1 MRIVFNWLTALLA
14 IAVLGV
20 TLNIL
25 FALRAQTERSL
36 EDGVRNIVASF
47 ESPAAMLG
55 EPTDVI
61 VDFDSAELAAASA
74 MRASFLRGIVVT
86 KTVINGDQR
95 EVAIVPYDLFVLSER
110 NWRSQ
115 ISTWRIV
122 PLNEGTKNYGYL
134 YLNVDRSAVTSIS
147 RAIYA
152 VSAALVATLLV
163 LVGRLFFQQTTI
175 QRVGGELEKR
185 ERELIRIERLA
196 LAGQLTANLLHDL
209 KKPVLSLRHQLED
222 LPSAAELTATE
233 LEKLKAG
240 MNEQVRLFLQML
252 SDTSIERFVKSDR
265 VSEEYADVNDIL
277 RSSTRLVHYERGGV
291 ELVEDYG
298 KDLPAILVQ
307 PYRLIQVFSNV
318 ILNAYQA
325 MKGNGTLRVETRRA
339 DGGIEIEICDD
350 GPGIPREIIESVFDP
365 FFTTKGESEGSGL
378 GLAISRLIIEGMG
391 GKIGVESPA
400 GGPTTFRVW
409 LPEHPRKEA

>member
-1 MRIVFNWLTALLA
+1 MKIFNWLTALLA
-14 IAVLGV
+14 ITVLGV

-25 FALRAQTERSL
+25 FELRSQTERSL
-36 EDGVRNIVASF
+36 EDGIDNIVASF
-47 ESPAAMLG
+47 ESPAAILG
-55 EPTDVI
+55 EPTDVV

-74 MRASFLRGIVVT
+74 TRASFLRGIVVS
-86 KTVINGDQR
+86 KSAMNGPAR
-95 EVAIVPYDLFVLSER
+95 EVPVVPYDLFAREGK
-110 NWRSQ
+110 NWRQ
-115 ISTWRIV
+115 KVSTWRTV

-175 QRVGGELEKR
+175 QRVGGELVQR

-209 KKPVLSLRHQLED
+209 KKPVLNLRHQLED

-291 ELVEDYG
+291 ELVEEYG

-339 DGGIEIEICDD
+339 DGGIEVQIRDD
-350 GPGIPREIIESVFDP
+350 GPGIPREIIESVFNP

>member
-1 MRIVFNWLTALLA
+1 MKIYNWLTALLA
-14 IAVLGV
+14 IAVLGI

-25 FALRAQTERSL
+25 FALRTTTDHSL
-36 EDGVRNIVASF
+36 DQGIANIVASF
-47 ESPAAMLG
+47 EAPAEILG
-55 EPTDVI
+55 EPTDAI
-61 VDFDSAELAAASA
+61 VNFETTEALALAARRNA
-74 MRASFLRGIVVT
+74 FLRDIVVT
-86 KTVINGDQR
+86 KLYSGGEKAR
-95 EVAIVPYDLFVLSER
+95 EIPIVPFDLVAREADE
-110 NWRSQ
+110 WRSRLGGWQ
-115 ISTWRIV
+115 IV
-122 PLNEGTKNYGYL
+122 PLQHSGKYYGFL
-134 YLNVDRSAVTSIS
+134 YLDVDRSAVTSIS
-147 RAIYA
+147 RAILA

-175 QRVGGELEKR
+175 QRVGGELEQR

-233 LEKLKAG
+233 LEKLKSG

-291 ELVEDYG
+291 ELVEEYG

-325 MKGNGTLRVETRRA
+325 MKGNGTLRVESRRA
-339 DGGIEIEICDD
+339 EGGIEIEIRDD